1 MMRLPPLPAAD
12 GAGVVE
18 YLEECRGDG
27 TVLDLVIADLVSDSY
42 LGEVVVAVGEHRV
55 GEVGCGLVPTAR
67 GRGVATEAMR
77 LLADWAFAALG
88 LGRLEAFVA
97 PQNGAALRL
106 VERAGF
112 RQEGILRAYWEAG
125 GNRLDAVLLSRLP
138 TDVP

>member
-1 MMRLPPLPAAD
+1 MPPLPAAD

-27 TVLDLVIADLVSDSY
+27 TLLDLVIADRLSDSY

-55 GEVGCGLVPTAR
+55 GEVGCGLVPAAR

-77 LLADWAFAALG
+77 LLAGWAFGALG
-88 LGRLEAFVA
+88 LGRLQAFVA
-97 PQNGAALRL
+97 PQNDAALRL
-106 VERAGF
+106 VKRAGF
-112 RQEGILRAYWEAG
+112 RHEGVLRAYWDAG
-125 GNRLDAVLLSRLP
+125 GERLDAVLLSRLP